1 MKLIG
6 IKLNLSSISQ
16 PRCMGEDQGPG
27 ARWVVAT
34 DGRSSKWPDAGTAL
48 HGLRR
53 FSHLI
58 YPPHYSPSQS
68 TCRWTRYIFFVFCAI
83 LCHLTSNP
91 KLNRRRKAL
100 FLSGGAFEILKPE
113 LVMPKRQQ
121 PRMWAAVR
129 IKGRSWGN
137 LYIWLPT

>member
-16 PRCMGEDQGPG
+16 PRRMGEDQGPG

-58 YPPHYSPSQS
+58 YPPIIHHLNQRAGGRDTYSLFSVPF
-68 TCRWTRYIFFVFCAI
+68 YV
-83 LCHLTSNP
+83 TSHP

-100 FLSGGAFEILKPE
+100 FLSGGAFEKLKPE